1 MLPFATEKLLFAPET
16 KLLIAEI
23 EFFLGRCQC
32 LLPRLIWFT
41 RRLNCFAGNCLR
53 STRRRNCVI
62 SRRNC
67 LIRRLTLHFAG
78 MQLFD
83 KKMLLWQKSTQL
95 LVKQWVLLVKHR
107 GLLLEKRL
115 SLIAFLSA
123 IYKIRVAKRYHFA
136 VSKPS
141 GFLPAS
147 RANDFLYREVV
158 LPEKLLVLDRLVHG
172 NLFRLEL

>member
-1 MLPFATEKLLFAPET
+1 MFYWKMLLFNIEKSLFDKET
-16 KLLIAEI
+16 QLFDKETQLFDKET
-23 EFFLGRCQC
+23 
-32 LLPRLIWFT
+32 RLFD
-41 RRLNCFAGNCLR
+41 LE
-53 STRRRNCVI
+53 
-62 SRRNC
+62 
-67 LIRRLTLHFAG
+67 

-83 KKMLLWQKSTQL
+83 WETRLFDWETRLFDWEMQL
-95 LVKQWVLLVKHR
+95 FDLETRLFIKHR
-107 GLLLEKRL
+107 GLLVEKRL

-123 IYKIRVAKRYHFA
+123 IYKIRVAKPSHFG
-136 VSKPS
+136 VLIPS